1 MLKIKNKCVNT
12 IIIITSSQGLE
23 HKHRNSYGNSYDFS
37 KASFYSTFIL
47 QNVHDGQPICAIK
60 LRAFIG

>member
-1 MLKIKNKCVNT
+1 MLKSKNKCVNT
-12 IIIITSSQGLE
+12 IIIITSSQVLE
-23 HKHRNSYGNSYDFS
+23 HKHRKLFLWHDFS
-37 KASFYSTFIL
+37 KASFYSTLIL